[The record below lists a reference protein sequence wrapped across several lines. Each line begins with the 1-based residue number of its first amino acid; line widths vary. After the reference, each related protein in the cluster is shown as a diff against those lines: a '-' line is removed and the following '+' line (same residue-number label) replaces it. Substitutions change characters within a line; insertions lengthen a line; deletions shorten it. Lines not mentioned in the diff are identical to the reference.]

1 MSNTVITSIT
11 SPLKTLFSTAKKA
24 DDLISTTS
32 VNLGKI
38 VLGNSDYRK
47 PKKGTNHDQVNFG
60 DIQKNIEGLPFYTES
75 TFRRV
80 KTQINKMLE
89 AVQCE
94 YSTMEEIEELAKD
107 KGYNK
112 FNEALDNLDPSKEDP
127 TEAPQ
132 TFLNEEEIAEKVKK
146 SILKMAHENTNL
158 SLVQDLLYN
167 KMSVT
172 IKGIEDI
179 KKAS

>member
-11 SPLKTLFSTAKKA
+11 SPLKSLFSTTDKA
-24 DDLISTTS
+24 DQLISSTA

-47 PKKGTNHDQVNFG
+47 PKKNANYEQVNFG
-60 DIQKNIEGLPFYTES
+60 DIQKNIEGLPCYTDS

-80 KTQINKMLE
+80 KTLINKMLE

-94 YSTMEEIEELAKD
+94 YATIEEIEELAKD

-112 FNEALDNLDPSKEDP
+112 FNEALKDLDPSKEDP

-132 TFLNEEEIAEKVKK
+132 TFLNEEEIAEKVRK
-146 SILKMAHENTNL
+146 SVLKMAHEHTNL
-158 SLVQDLLYN
+158 SLVQDLIYN

>member
-1 MSNTVITSIT
+1 MSTVITSIT
-11 SPLKTLFSTAKKA
+11 SPLKTLFSTTKKA

-47 PKKGTNHDQVNFG
+47 PKKNANYDQVNFG

-89 AVQCE
+89 AIQCE

-112 FNEALDNLDPSKEDP
+112 FNEALDKLDPSKEEETD
-127 TEAPQ
+127 EPQ
-132 TFLNEEEIAEKVKK
+132 KFLNEEEIAEKVRK
-146 SILKMAHENTNL
+146 SVLKMAHEHTNL